1 MCPDEDDIESYWK
14 GIRFYQEPV
23 EPSIQLR
30 AEDVARKAIAEE
42 LGLNLDDYQGITFEW
57 FLEVTRSIR
66 ERRRR
71 AGLPEES
78 ITVERGD
85 PPIDP
90 SSVSIEV
97 DELGRMVRRPYE
109 SRRDFIERIRQF
121 RGNSYS
127 EALNEAEAS
136 INYARHVNP
145 SEPMRRLENLQQ
157 SLLALGLPSNSISL
171 GASGDQTIIIVFH
184 RSPSVEV
191 ETTSTNANVSVTL
204 HIEHE

>member
-23 EPSIQLR
+23 LIEPTAPL
-30 AEDVARKAIAEE
+30 VTLEE
-42 LGLNLDDYQGITFEW
+42 ATI
-57 FLEVTRSIR
+57 
-66 ERRRR
+66 
-71 AGLPEES
+71 
-78 ITVERGD
+78 D
-85 PPIDP
+85 PP
-90 SSVSIEV
+90 SVSIEV

>member
-23 EPSIQLR
+23 LIEPTAPL
-30 AEDVARKAIAEE
+30 V
-42 LGLNLDDYQGITFEW
+42 T
-57 FLEVTRSIR
+57 LE
-66 ERRRR
+66 
-71 AGLPEES
+71 
-78 ITVERGD
+78 GD
-85 PPIDP
+85 QATPIDP
-90 SSVSIEV
+90 SSVSIEI
-97 DELGRMVRRPYE
+97 DEQGRMVRRPYE

-121 RGNSYS
+121 RGNSYY